1 MQHVQEKSM
10 AQADSLQWAMMDGNE
25 ACAFV
30 AYKVNEVIAI
40 YPITPSSPMAE
51 FADEWSTKGKKNVFG
66 SVPSVVEMQS
76 EAGAAAAV
84 HGALQ
89 AGALATTFTASQGL
103 LLMIPPMFKIAGELT
118 PAVFHIAARTIATH
132 ALSIFGDHSDVM
144 AVRSTGFAMLASA
157 SVQESMD
164 LALISQAASLESRIP
179 FLHFFDG
186 FRTSHEVNKVQVLTD
201 EQILAMLD
209 PEQIFAHRKRALSP
223 DRPFIR
229 GTSQN
234 PDTFFQEREAINP
247 FYAKC
252 PGVVEDCMER
262 FFRLTGRKYRL
273 FEYSGAPDADRVIVV
288 MGSGAETVEETVS
301 ALNRQG
307 ERVGVVRVRLFR
319 PFSRCA
325 FLSSLPKTVRRVA
338 VLDRTKE
345 PGAEGE
351 PLYMDVQTAI
361 ASAMQGVNP
370 PFERAPELVGGRYG
384 LSSKEFTPS
393 MVKAVFDELKTQA
406 PRHSFSVGIEDDVSG
421 LSLPFDPEFRLK
433 EEGQYSAMFYGL
445 GSDGTVGASKNT
457 IKIIGEDTPN
467 YAQGYFV
474 YDSKKA
480 GSVTVSHLRFGLTP
494 IRAPYLIDRADFIS
508 VSQFVFLD
516 RFDMLDYAKE
526 GGVFLLNTP
535 FGPEEAWEELSCEY
549 QEQILKK
556 HLKLY
561 VINAY
566 EIAKEVGMGRR
577 INTIM
582 QACFFALSGILPK
595 EDAIAAMKGA
605 IAKTYG
611 RKGEMVVQKN
621 YAMIDMTLEHL
632 FEVDTTLRGVSSAR
646 SMPPVVS
653 HKAPEFVTGV
663 VAPMVAGQGDSLPVS
678 VFPVDGTFPTGTA
691 KWEKRNLALDIPAW
705 EMDLCIQCG
714 KCAFVCP
721 HAAIRIKAYEERF
734 AGNAPQTFK
743 KMVYKG
749 KELSGFAYTI
759 QVAAEDCTGCTLC
772 VEVCPVR
779 DKQNPDR
786 KALNMV
792 PQMPIRDAER
802 ENFNFFLELPEVDRR
817 LVKVDTV
824 KGSQFLEPLF
834 EFSGACEGCGET
846 PYLKLLTQ
854 LFGDRLLIG
863 NATGCSSIYGGNLPT
878 TPYTMNKEGRGP
890 AWSNSLFEDAAEFA
904 LGFRLTIDNQLAF
917 ARDLLKQLATDVGQ
931 ELAEDILSA
940 DQASEPG
947 VYEQRQRLEALKER
961 LKAIGPSQKVAQ
973 LLSLAD
979 LLVRKSV
986 WGVGGDGWA
995 YDIGYGG
1002 VDHVL
1007 ASGRNINLLVMDTG
1021 VYSNTGGQMSKATPL
1036 GAVARFAASGKAQPR
1051 KDLALMAIT
1060 YGSVYVAQIAMGA
1073 NDTQTVKAFIEA
1085 ERYDGPSIIIAY
1097 SHCIAHNI
1105 DMAKGLEHQ
1114 KLAEQ
1119 SGFWPL
1125 FRYNPKLAEEGK
1137 NPLILD
1143 SKPPKLSFAEF
1154 AKLEGRFRML
1164 EQIDPDRAK
1173 LLLERA
1179 ETEIQR
1185 SFAFYQHLASFN
1197 PAQNGNGK
1205 QETAKAILG

>member
-1 MQHVQEKSM
+1 M
-10 AQADSLQWAMMDGNE
+10 AQAESPQWAMMDGNE

-30 AYKVNEVIAI
+30 AYKANEVIAI

-51 FADEWSTKGKKNVFG
+51 FADDWTAMGKKNVFG

-103 LLMIPPMFKIAGELT
+103 LLMIPSMFKIAGEFT
-118 PAVFHIAARTIATH
+118 PTVFHIAARTIATH

-157 SVQESMD
+157 SVQEAMD
-164 LALISQAASLESRIP
+164 LALISQAASLESRVP

-186 FRTSHEVNKVQVLTD
+186 FRTSHEVNKVRVLTD
-201 EQILAMLD
+201 DQILAMLD
-209 PEQIFAHRKRALSP
+209 PVRIFEHRKRALSP

-247 FYAKC
+247 FYERC
-252 PGVVEDCMER
+252 PGVVEDCMEK
-262 FFRLTGRKYRL
+262 FFSLTGRRYRP
-273 FEYSGAPDADRVIVV
+273 FEYTGAPEAELLVVV

-307 ERVGVVRVRLFR
+307 ERVGVIRVRLFR
-319 PFSRCA
+319 PFSSGA
-325 FLSSLPKTVRRVA
+325 FLSLVPKTVRRIA

-361 ASAMQGVNP
+361 AGAMQSLSP
-370 PFERAPELVGGRYG
+370 TFDRIPEVFGGRYG

-393 MVKAVFDELKTQA
+393 MVKAVFDELKLQT
-406 PRHSFSVGIEDDVSG
+406 PRRSFSVGIEDDVSG
-421 LSLPFDPEFRLK
+421 LSLSFDPEFRLK
-433 EEGQYSAMFYGL
+433 EEGQYGAMFYGL

-480 GSVTVSHLRFGLTP
+480 GSVTVSHLRFGP
-494 IRAPYLIDRADFIS
+494 KQIRAPYLIDRADFIS

-516 RFDMLDYAKE
+516 RFDMLGFAKE
-526 GGVFLLNTP
+526 GGVFLLNAP
-535 FGPEEAWEELSCEY
+535 FGPEEVWEQLPSEY

-556 HLKLY
+556 RLKVY

-566 EIAKEVGMGRR
+566 EIAKAVGMGRR

-595 EDAIAAMKGA
+595 EEAIAAMKGA

-632 FEVDTTLRGVSSAR
+632 FEVDIASRCVSAVR
-646 SMPPVVS
+646 SMPPAVS
-653 HKAPEFVTGV
+653 PKAPEFVTGV
-663 VAPMVAGQGDSLPVS
+663 VAQMVAGLGDSLPVS

-691 KWEKRNLALDIPAW
+691 KWEKRNLALDIPEW

-734 AGNAPQTFK
+734 AENAPKTFK
-743 KMVYKG
+743 KMAYKG
-749 KELSGFAYTI
+749 KEFPGFAYTI

-772 VEVCPVR
+772 VEVCPAR

-802 ENFNFFLELPEVDRR
+802 ENFDFFLNLPEIDRR

-846 PYLKLLTQ
+846 PYMKLLTQ

-878 TPYTMNKEGRGP
+878 TPYAMNKEGRGP

-904 LGFRLTIDNQLAF
+904 LGFRLTIDNQTAF
-917 ARDLLKQLATDVGQ
+917 ATELLKQLAADIGQ
-931 ELAEDILSA
+931 ELVDGILGA
-940 DQASEPG
+940 DQSSEPG
-947 VYEQRQRLEALKER
+947 VYEQRQRVEALKDR
-961 LKAIGPSQKVAQ
+961 LKAIGSNQKNQKVDQ
-973 LLSLAD
+973 LLSLAG

-1021 VYSNTGGQMSKATPL
+1021 VYSNTGGQMSKATPM
-1036 GAVARFAASGKAQPR
+1036 GAVARFAASGKAQMR

-1060 YGSVYVAQIAMGA
+1060 YGSVYVAQVAMGA

-1085 ERYDGPSIIIAY
+1085 ERYEGPSVIIAY

-1105 DMAKGLEHQ
+1105 DMAKGLDHQ

-1125 FRYNPKLAEEGK
+1125 FRYNPKLVEEGK
-1137 NPLILD
+1137 NPLTLD
-1143 SKPPKLSFAEF
+1143 SKPPKLKFREF

-1164 EQIDPDRAK
+1164 EQIDPERAK
-1173 LLLERA
+1173 MLLEKA

-1197 PAQNGNGK
+1197 PTQNGKGK